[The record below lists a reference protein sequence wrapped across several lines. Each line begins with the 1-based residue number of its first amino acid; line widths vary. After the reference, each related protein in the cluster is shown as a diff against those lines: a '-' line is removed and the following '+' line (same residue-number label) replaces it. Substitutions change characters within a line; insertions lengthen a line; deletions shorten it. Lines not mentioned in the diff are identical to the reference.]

1 MINFTSRQLRAFLL
15 VAQHRSFS
23 KAAGALFV
31 TPSGLSVLIREFEAQ
46 LGTRLF
52 NRTTRRVELTR
63 SGEELLTVA
72 RNNLR
77 ELDRAMSH
85 VGRPEGTTLLS
96 IGSLPLI
103 ATTVLV
109 RAIREFQV
117 HRPDFQFRLFDT
129 DSATAMQKV
138 ESGELDMAVGVFFK
152 YLPGIRR
159 TLLFRF
165 PLVMIRG
172 SAARASR
179 RGTTSWSALKGE
191 KLISLTASLPYQ
203 RFIDQH
209 LAKAGVKYQ
218 PSLVVNYLNTQI
230 ALVEAG
236 EGIAIIPSYGILACR
251 DQRTVTSRLIN
262 PEVQVDFHEIRH
274 GGRKLPSIADEFTS
288 FLSSYVATW
297 AGRSGFA

>member
-1 MINFTSRQLRAFLL
+1 MIDFTSRQLRAFLL

-31 TPSGLSVLIREFEAQ
+31 TPSGLSILVREFEAQ

-52 NRTTRRVELTR
+52 DRTTRRVELTR
-63 SGEELLTVA
+63 SGEELLTAA
-72 RNNLR
+72 RNNLQ
-77 ELDRAMSH
+77 ELDRAMLH
-85 VGRPEGTTLLS
+85 IRRPEGTTPLS
-96 IGSLPLI
+96 IGALPLM

-109 RAIREFQV
+109 PAIREFQA

-165 PLVMIRG
+165 PLVVIRG
-172 SAARASR
+172 NMAQTSR
-179 RGTTSWSALKGE
+179 RATTSWSALKGE
-191 KLISLTASLPYQ
+191 KLISLTPSSPFQ
-203 RFIDQH
+203 HFIDQH
-209 LAKAGVKYQ
+209 LARAGVKYQ

-236 EGIAIIPSYGILACR
+236 EGVAIVPSYGILACR
-251 DQRTVTSRLIN
+251 DQRTATSRLVN
-262 PEVQVDFHEIRH
+262 PAVQVDFHEIRH
-274 GGRKLPSIADEFTS
+274 GGRKLPSIGNDFTS
-288 FLSSYVATW
+288 FLRSHVAIW
-297 AGRSGFA
+297 AERSGFV